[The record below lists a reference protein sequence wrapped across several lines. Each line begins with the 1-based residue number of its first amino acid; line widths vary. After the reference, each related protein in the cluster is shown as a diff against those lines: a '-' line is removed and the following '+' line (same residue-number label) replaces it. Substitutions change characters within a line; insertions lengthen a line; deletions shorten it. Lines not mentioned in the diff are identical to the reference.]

1 MREEQASWEH
11 RAQPVKRR
19 RKAQQLGQPKGR

>member
-1 MREEQASWEH
+1 VRP

-19 RKAQQLGQPKGR
+19 RSPPHHPQAAPMPTHA